1 LKLYA
6 ESSAVLS
13 WLLEEKRGGDV
24 GAILSRAG
32 TVCTS
37 DLTLVECDR
46 TLIRAVAAGSILE
59 RDAGERRAVLDR
71 AAGHWVLIAMG
82 NDILARA
89 RGRFPVEPVRTLDA
103 LHLAAALA
111 ASARLSDLAVASLD
125 SRIRDNAA
133 ALGMQVLP

>member
-1 LKLYA
+1 MRLYA

-13 WLLEEKRGGDV
+13 WLLEEKRGGEV
-24 GAILSRAG
+24 GAVLARAR

-46 TLIRAVAAGSILE
+46 TLIRAVAAGSIRE

-71 AAGHWVLIAMG
+71 AVGRWVMIAMG
-82 NDILARA
+82 ADIVARA
-89 RGRFPVEPVRTLDA
+89 RRRFPVEPVRALDA

-111 ASARLSDLAVASLD
+111 VSARMSDLAVASLD